1 MAVTTSESTVARWA
15 WLPVPVL
22 LGAGALLWAFAP
34 DGSYPARDVALVCQ
48 FVFMTLASWVT
59 AYFLVRSFLATGAAG
74 LLLITG
80 GILLW
85 GLSAVVAVA
94 LSQGDANQGVTIHNL
109 CVWLAAAGQLAGAVL
124 STWQRTLQQRGTWA
138 LGVFIGAMIVVTL
151 IGFAATSNLTPL
163 FFIEGA
169 GGTPVRLAVLGSA
182 IAMFVLS
189 AVVLKGS
196 ETRGETRFAYWYRI
210 ALLLMAVGMLGVMVQ
225 SVRASA
231 VSWVGLASQWLSGPY
246 LVAAAIAVA
255 RETKAHQVSL
265 AVAPRDARLRYGLAL
280 VFVAAAWAVRLLFF
294 RDLGTT
300 APYILFFPAVM
311 LAALYGGAGPSILAA
326 TLSVGIANYY
336 WVEPTGQFAF
346 SDPAQ
351 WTATG
356 LFYADC
362 LLLILVARAVQRARE
377 RAAAAEAERRFA
389 QRAEQ
394 TFRDADRRK
403 DAFLATL
410 SHEVRNALAPIS
422 NSLEIMERA
431 RGDSALSDSARVTV
445 EQQVAHL
452 NRIVD
457 DLLDVSRITRDKLEL
472 RSAPV
477 DIASIIKV
485 SLEASQPLAA
495 RAGHTINVQ
504 MPATPV
510 YVDADAM
517 RLAQVF
523 TNLLNNACKYTE
535 AAGRIDVT
543 VRLDAG
549 EAVVAVKDN
558 GIGIAPEMMQLVFEP
573 FAQVDQS
580 IARAQGGL
588 GIGLS
593 LARRL
598 VEMHGGELIGRS
610 DGLARGSEF
619 VVRLPALAQAPAPKP
634 ATLPVTELPPTV
646 VRRILVA
653 DDNRDSADSFAKL
666 FRLTGNEVETAY
678 DGLEAMIA
686 AERFRPHVAL
696 LDIGMPKLDGYE
708 VCRRIREQV
717 WGKDMV
723 LIAHTGW
730 GESRLVNE
738 AGFDG
743 HMTKP
748 VDYAA
753 LTRLLD
759 SLPVRSDA

>member
-1 MAVTTSESTVARWA
+1 MF
-15 WLPVPVL
+15 
-22 LGAGALLWAFAP
+22 LGAGALLLAFAP
-34 DGSYPARDVALVCQ
+34 HGSYPARDVALVCQ
-48 FVFMTLASWVT
+48 FVFMTLASWIT
-59 AYFLVRSFLATGAAG
+59 AYFLVRSFLATGAPG

-94 LSQGDANQGVTIHNL
+94 LSQNDANRGVTIHNL
-109 CVWLAAAGQLAGAVL
+109 CVWLSAASQLAGAVL
-124 STWQRTLQQRGTWA
+124 GARQRALQQRGTWA
-138 LGVFIGAMIVVTL
+138 LGVFIGAMIVVSL
-151 IGFAATSNLTPL
+151 IGFTATSDLTPL
-163 FFIEGA
+163 FFVDGS
-169 GGTPVRLAVLGSA
+169 GGTPVRQAVLGSA

-196 ETRGETRFAYWYRI
+196 ETRGETRFDYWYRI

-225 SVRASA
+225 SIRASA

-246 LVAAAIAVA
+246 LVAAAMVVA
-255 RETKAHQVSL
+255 RETKANQISF

-294 RDLGTT
+294 RDLGTSV
-300 APYILFFPAVM
+300 PYILFFPAVM

-336 WVEPTGQFAF
+336 WVGSTGDFAF
-346 SDPAQ
+346 ADPAQ
-351 WTATG
+351 WTSTG

-410 SHEVRNALAPIS
+410 SHEIRNALAPIS

-431 RGDSALSDSARVTV
+431 RGDSELSDSARVTV

-477 DIASIIKV
+477 ELGSIIKV
-485 SLEASQPLAA
+485 SLEASQPLAT
-495 RAGHTINVQ
+495 RAGHAINVRL
-504 MPATPV
+504 PTEPV
-510 YVDADAM
+510 YVDADPM

-543 VRLDAG
+543 VRRDG
-549 EAVVAVKDN
+549 EEAVVVGEGQRHRHRAGDDATRVRAVRP
-558 GIGIAPEMMQLVFEP
+558 GGP
-573 FAQVDQS
+573 VDR
-580 IARAQGGL
+580 ARAGRPRHRSFARAAPGGD
-588 GIGLS
+588 
-593 LARRL
+593 ARR
-598 VEMHGGELIGRS
+598 
-610 DGLARGSEF
+610 
-619 VVRLPALAQAPAPKP
+619 
-634 ATLPVTELPPTV
+634 
-646 VRRILVA
+646 
-653 DDNRDSADSFAKL
+653 
-666 FRLTGNEVETAY
+666 
-678 DGLEAMIA
+678 
-686 AERFRPHVAL
+686 
-696 LDIGMPKLDGYE
+696 
-708 VCRRIREQV
+708 
-717 WGKDMV
+717 
-723 LIAHTGW
+723 
-730 GESRLVNE
+730 
-738 AGFDG
+738 
-743 HMTKP
+743 
-748 VDYAA
+748 
-753 LTRLLD
+753 
-759 SLPVRSDA
+759 